1 MNFQI
6 KKFEDLTAD
15 EIYEILRIRSEV
27 FVVEQNC
34 AFQDCDNDDQN
45 SYHIFSAENDR
56 IVSYLRV
63 LKKGIS
69 YNEISIGRVLVAKD
83 HRGKGVAKELLI
95 KAIEFIENTLNECE
109 IRISAQEY
117 LKEFYSSLGFEIS
130 SDMYLEDEIPHIE
143 MYYNSSK

>member
-45 SYHIFSAENDR
+45 SYHIFTAENDR

-130 SDMYLEDEIPHIE
+130 SDMYLEDKIPHIE

>member
-45 SYHIFSAENDR
+45 SYHIFTAENDR

-83 HRGKGVAKELLI
+83 HRDKGVAKELLI

>member
-1 MNFQI
+1 LNFQI

>member
-6 KKFEDLTAD
+6 KKFEDLTANQ
-15 EIYEILRIRSEV
+15 IYEILRIRSEV

-45 SYHIFSAENDR
+45 SYHIFTTDNVR

-63 LKKGIS
+63 LKRGIS
-69 YNEISIGRVLVAKD
+69 YDEISIGRVLVAKD
-83 HRGKGVAKELLI
+83 QRGKGIAKELLI

-143 MYYNSSK
+143 MFYNSAK

>member
-45 SYHIFSAENDR
+45 SYHIFTAENDR

-63 LKKGIS
+63 LKRGIS

>member
-1 MNFQI
+1 LNFQI

-45 SYHIFSAENDR
+45 SYHIFTAENDR

-63 LKKGIS
+63 LKRGIS

>member
-45 SYHIFSAENDR
+45 SYHIFTDDNDR

-63 LKKGIS
+63 LKRGTS
-69 YNEISIGRVLVAKD
+69 YDEISIGRVLVAKD
-83 HRGKGVAKELLI
+83 HRGKGIAKELLI